1 MLRKGDAMNP
11 IHESWEFFRE
21 GLTRA
26 WRATVIALRASE
38 KQSER
43 STKTSRALIEPTVSI
58 KDSQLKATVVI
69 PALNE
74 ARHIADVVAYAFSD
88 PATAE
93 VIVIDDSSTDETANL
108 ASAAGAKVI
117 RSTMLG
123 KGESMRDG
131 AETAASDIVVYL
143 DGDLHGLRPNI
154 ISDLIA
160 PIQLDGADFVK
171 AKFGRGGGR
180 VTELTAKPM
189 LRIFFPELTHFAQP
203 LGGIVAAKKS
213 LLKSMRFESDYGVDV
228 GLLIDAYRA
237 GAALAEVNIGS
248 LKHESQSLPALG
260 VMAQE
265 VSRTIFERAK
275 EAGRLSVDQVLSI
288 YENERD
294 NRGDIDV
301 VQERLRGASKLVL
314 LCMSGVVTKRSYFEL
329 LAKTTR
335 SAQDIAPLLSEPKWS
350 DELWHQKVCEGFR
363 FVHRNTFE
371 KVARQIELRP
381 NVIESVNELR
391 RMGYKVGVVTDGYF
405 VAAEIVRRRIFADFA
420 LGNFV
425 QFEAGVCQGKV
436 RLNRAF
442 AKEDG
447 CREHAQCTSNAL
459 HHLRS
464 PELGLSFDHVIA
476 VGAKR
481 EHRCLLRIADFAFGM
496 STGDPELLK
505 EPGVARIESL
515 TEIVSAA
522 RIIENE
528 ALVERRE
535 TALA

>member
-1 MLRKGDAMNP
+1 MNP

-38 KQSER
+38 KVER
-43 STKTSRALIEPTVSI
+43 TAKTARAMIEPTVSI
-58 KDSQLKATVVI
+58 KDSQLRATVVI

-93 VIVIDDSSTDETANL
+93 VIVIDDSSTDETATL

-117 RSTMLG
+117 RSVMLG

-131 AETAASDIVVYL
+131 AEAASCDVIVYL

-154 ISDLIA
+154 VSDLIA
-160 PIQLDGADFVK
+160 PIQLDGAEFVK

-189 LRIFFPELTHFAQP
+189 LRIFFPELTSFAQP
-203 LGGIVAAKKS
+203 LGGIIAAKKS

-237 GAALAEVNIGS
+237 GASLAEVNIGS

-301 VQERLRGASKLVL
+301 VQERLRGANKLVL
-314 LCMSGVVTKRSYFEL
+314 LCMTGVVTKRSYFEL

-335 SAQDIAPLLSEPKWS
+335 TAQDTAPLLNEPKWS
-350 DELWHQKVCEGFR
+350 DEAWHQKVCEAFR

-371 KVARQIELRP
+371 KVARQIELKP
-381 NVIESVNELR
+381 NVIESVNALR

-405 VAAEIVRRRIFADFA
+405 VAAEIVRRRVFADFA

-425 QFEAGVCQGKV
+425 QFEAGVCQGKL
-436 RLNRAF
+436 RMNRAF

-447 CREHAQCTSNAL
+447 CREHAQCSSNAL

-476 VGAKR
+476 VGAKK
-481 EHRCLLRIADFAFGM
+481 EHRCMLRIADFAFAM
-496 STGDPELLK
+496 ASGDPDLLK

-528 ALVERRE
+528 VLVNGENV
-535 TALA
+535 AAM

>member
-1 MLRKGDAMNP
+1 MNP
-11 IHESWEFFRE
+11 IHESWEFFRK
-21 GLTRA
+21 GLNRA

-38 KQSER
+38 KKVER
-43 STKTSRALIEPTVSI
+43 SSKLARALIEPTVSI
-58 KDSQLKATVVI
+58 KESTLKATVVI

-74 ARHIADVVAYAFSD
+74 ARHIASVVAYAFAD

-108 ASAAGAKVI
+108 ARAAGAKVI

-131 AETAASDIVVYL
+131 AEAASHEYIVYL
-143 DGDLHGLRPNI
+143 DGDLHNLRPNI

-189 LRIFFPELTHFAQP
+189 LRIFFPELSSFSQP
-203 LGGIVAAKKS
+203 LGGIVAARKS

-237 GAALAEVNIGS
+237 GATLAEIDIGT

-275 EAGRLSVDQVLSI
+275 DAGRLSVDQVISI

-301 VQERLRGASKLVL
+301 VQEKLRGSQKLVL
-314 LCMSGVVTKRSYFEL
+314 LCMTGVVTKRGYFEL
-329 LAKTTR
+329 LAKVTR
-335 SAQDIAPLLSEPKWS
+335 NSQDLAPTLAEANPN
-350 DELWHQKVCEGFR
+350 DETWHQRVTEAFR

-381 NVIESVNELR
+381 HVVESINELR
-391 RMGYKVGVVTDGYF
+391 RMGYKVGIVTDSF
-405 VAAEIVRRRIFADFA
+405 FIAAEIVRRRVFADFA
-420 LGNFV
+420 LGHFV
-425 QFEAGVCQGKV
+425 QFEACVCQGKI

-442 AKEDG
+442 TKEDG
-447 CREHAQCTSNAL
+447 CRDHASCSSNVL
-459 HHLRS
+459 HHLKS
-464 PELGLSFDHVIA
+464 PEFGLSLNHVIV
-476 VGAKR
+476 VGAKK
-481 EHRCLLRIADFAFGM
+481 EHRCLLRLADFGFAMG
-496 STGDPELLK
+496 SGDSELLK

-522 RIIENE
+522 RIIESD
-528 ALVERRE
+528 ALTEQKYGV
-535 TALA
+535 TA